1 MFPWRLSVA
10 YSCLSHLPFLSSLF
24 LRERCLHFATHKRMN
39 VSLPMLFTLPEMLSV
54 WFWSLWAAVALQW
67 WLMSVLAS
75 FQAQHCHFS
84 CCSRP
89 VSVVTV
95 APRSA
100 VQEDYWTGLEWC
112 KRLAGK
118 YNGFVLAY
126 WYFPIELNGITR
138 CFQGSTDGKF
148 MFLNNR
154 FLI

>member
-1 MFPWRLSVA
+1 MMFLSVA
-10 YSCLSHLPFLSSLF
+10 YSFVCLTYLFYLLGILERDACTLSDI
-24 LRERCLHFATHKRMN
+24 AMHKRM
-39 VSLPMLFTLPEMLSV
+39 SLSIPMFFTLPEVLSV

-75 FQAQHCHFS
+75 FQAQHRHFS

-95 APRSA
+95 APGSA

-118 YNGFVLAY
+118 YSRCVLAY
-126 WYFPIELNGITR
+126 WYFPSELNWITR
-138 CFQGSTDGKF
+138 CFEGSTDVKF
-148 MFLNNR
+148 MF
-154 FLI
+154 